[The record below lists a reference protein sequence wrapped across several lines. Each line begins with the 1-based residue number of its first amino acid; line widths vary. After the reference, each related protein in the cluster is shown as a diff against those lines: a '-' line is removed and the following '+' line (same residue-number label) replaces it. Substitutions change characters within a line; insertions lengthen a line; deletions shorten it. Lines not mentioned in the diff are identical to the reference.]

1 MKQLRETG
9 TLRIG
14 VLGIDAPPFVFK
26 RGGELRGADV
36 DMARDFAGQLGL
48 QPEFVRI
55 PGGYNEL
62 VDAVRESVPQGC
74 RP

>member
-1 MKQLRETG
+1 
-9 TLRIG
+9 
-14 VLGIDAPPFVFK
+14 
-26 RGGELRGADV
+26 
-36 DMARDFAGQLGL
+36 MARDFAGQLGL